1 MTHPV
6 LLPLL
11 LATALVAGD
20 SLAGTVYKSVDAEG
34 RVRYSDKPPADGQI
48 LKTLQLP
55 DRAPATVPAAGD
67 LVAQMAA
74 TTARLRA
81 DRLAREADRAPPPP
95 RDPVPTYAHD
105 EPEARYYLPLP
116 YRHGYRPE
124 RRDHER
130 PRREPDLRN
139 ERDRRRD
146 EMDGTWYV
154 PQRLPGR

>member
-1 MTHPV
+1 MTHPA

-34 RVRYSDKPPADGQI
+34 RVRYSDQPPADGRI
-48 LKTLQLP
+48 LETIRLP
-55 DRAPATVPAAGD
+55 DRAPATVPARGD
-67 LVAQMAA
+67 LVEQMAA
-74 TTARLRA
+74 TTARLKA
-81 DRLAREADRAPPPP
+81 DRLAREADRAPPPRRAQTQAP
-95 RDPVPTYAHD
+95 ESDG
-105 EPEARYYLPLP
+105 PEARYYHPLP

-146 EMDGTWYV
+146 EMDGSWYV
-154 PQRLPGR
+154 PKRLPGR